1 MEVSSVD
8 YFAGIALQTFLR
20 ESMKNPA
27 HSPSIKSLAMASW
40 IVGRTMVRAKTRS
53 TERTPG
59 VDDLVLSEL
68 YK

>member
-8 YFAGIALQTFLR
+8 YFAGIALGTFLQ

-27 HSPSIKSLAMASW
+27 RSPSIKSLTMASW
-40 IVGRTMVRAKTRS
+40 IVGRTMARAKGRI
-53 TERTPG
+53 TETTPG